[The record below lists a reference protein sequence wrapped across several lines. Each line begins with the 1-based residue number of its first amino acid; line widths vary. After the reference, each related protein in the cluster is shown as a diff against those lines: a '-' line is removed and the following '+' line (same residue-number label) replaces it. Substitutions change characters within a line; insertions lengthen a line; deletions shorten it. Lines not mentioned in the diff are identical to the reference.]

1 MFKFIRKSIEDLK
14 PFNKIDIFFYL
25 LLTIICYFL
34 FQHPDLLHTGKSA
47 YTLFRGHFL
56 DFYEENS
63 KIEGILGNNYLIST
77 YILYVIWNLPIY
89 IFKIIKNPY
98 TDSGFVIFWYK
109 ALPLVFLIGS
119 AFIIYIIGKLIG
131 LSKKYSKLMVILWI
145 SSPILFFSQFIFGQY
160 DIFTVFFTLLGI
172 FFYLRNN
179 RWLFILFFSISFTF
193 KYFPL
198 FIFIPLL
205 FLVEKKPLYILRD
218 ILLASLLPL
227 FEILPYLNSPSF
239 ITHVGGFGA
248 LGRAFSAGLNLFSGF
263 NISVF
268 IVGWAIISALAYL
281 KEIKNNNEFI
291 QWTLYLAMF
300 SSSLLF
306 AFLLW
311 HPQWLL
317 FATPFLAITTFIH
330 KRANFFVL
338 LDLVMML
345 FFVAFTVIV
354 FEANVDQRLFALGIL
369 GNLQPHLTD
378 PQVTFFM
385 KNFFIYKDPN
395 VYFSLISACFIINII
410 FKFPGMSF
418 TEWEPTNFIF
428 DIEKNKNPMRARF
441 FLGVL
446 FFVIPAI
453 ASFLL
458 SFKNVIVYDT
468 VEMMAKKT
476 SSFEK
481 IITGSSVGQAF
492 ETKGC
497 KEIYGVAVKMDGFHS
512 ETKSGLG
519 FILFE
524 YGDKLIPD
532 KILVQGE
539 LNTSLIV
546 KENYF
551 FITLKNVKVFPDKK
565 YAFVFFVLDKK
576 PGNYISVYAMP
587 KDSTAG
593 RTFAIINGKPASYD
607 LVFKLFGRK

>member
-1 MFKFIRKSIEDLK
+1 MLKFIKRNIDDLK
-14 PFNKIDIFFYL
+14 PFNIMDIFFFL

-47 YTLFRGHFL
+47 YTLFRGHFF

-89 IFKIIKNPY
+89 FFKIIKNPY
-98 TDSGFVIFWYK
+98 TDSGFIIFWYK

-119 AFIIYIIGKLIG
+119 AYVMYRIGELIG

-172 FFYLRNN
+172 FFYLKSN

-205 FLVEKKPLYILRD
+205 FLVEKRPLYILRD
-218 ILLASLLPL
+218 LFLGAMFPLL
-227 FEILPYLNSPSF
+227 EILPYFNSPSF

-248 LGRAFSAGLNLFSGF
+248 LERTFTAGLNLFSGF
-263 NISVF
+263 NISVL
-268 IVGWAIISALAYL
+268 IVIWGIICAVAYL
-281 KEIKNNNEFI
+281 KEIENNNEFI
-291 QWTLYLAMF
+291 KWTFYLAMF

-306 AFLLW
+306 AFILW

-330 KRANFFVL
+330 KRANFFLL
-338 LDLVMML
+338 LDLVMMF

-354 FEANVDQRLFALGIL
+354 FQANVDQKLFALGIL
-369 GNLQPHLTD
+369 GKLQPHLND
-378 PQVTFFM
+378 PKATFFM
-385 KNFFIYKDPN
+385 KNFFIYKDP
-395 VYFSLISACFIINII
+395 VTYFSIISACFIINII
-410 FKFPGMSF
+410 FKFPGMPF
-418 TEWEPTNFIF
+418 TEWEPNLFTF
-428 DIEKNKNPMRARF
+428 DIEKNKNMMRARF

-446 FFVIPAI
+446 FFIIPAI
-453 ASFLL
+453 TSFLL
-458 SFKNVIVYDT
+458 SYKNIIVYDT
-468 VEMMAKKT
+468 AEMMAKKT

-481 IITGSSVGQAF
+481 IITGQSIGQAF

-497 KEIYGVAVKMDGFHS
+497 KEIYAVAVKMGEFNS

-524 YGDKLIPD
+524 YNDRLLPA

-551 FITLKNVKVFPDKK
+551 FITLENVKVFPDKK
-565 YAFVFFVLDKK
+565 YSFNFFVLNKK
-576 PGNYISVYAMP
+576 PENYISVYAMP
-587 KDSTAG
+587 KDSSDEK
-593 RTFAIINGKPASYD
+593 TFAIINGKPAPYD
-607 LVFKLFGRK
+607 LVFKLYGRK